1 MCLVLLLSGFKPFVD
16 ACIEGGENGEAL
28 KYIVKLPNPQ
38 DKADVR
44 VYDSTFFSIHICLLF
59 SSLFFESFLGLF

>member
-1 MCLVLLLSGFKPFVD
+1 MD

-44 VYDSTFFSIHICLLF
+44 VYDSAF
-59 SSLFFESFLGLF
+59 SSICMYISFSTLFFGSFLGLF